1 MRFVLKIAK
10 WIPAALIFAA
20 SWYLSS
26 LEKIDAIPSFRFAD
40 KFVHG
45 ICFAGLAFW
54 VAFACGT
61 NRMKKI
67 PLPIVVTSVYG
78 IIDEIHQSFTPGRE
92 CSFFDWV
99 ADTLGA
105 VFGSI
110 CFVLVF
116 CAVKAIIVKLRKN

>member
-1 MRFVLKIAK
+1 MLPALTVLLLLQELAQDVVGNVNGDIARR
-10 WIPAALIFAA
+10 L
-20 SWYLSS
+20 
-26 LEKIDAIPSFRFAD
+26 
-40 KFVHG
+40 
-45 ICFAGLAFW
+45 
-54 VAFACGT
+54 FACGT

-67 PLPIVVTSVYG
+67 PLPIVITSVYG

-116 CAVKAIIVKLRKN
+116 CAVKAILVKLRKN